1 MIGYY
6 VIIGAFILIDFLA
19 SIGEGAGAGGFVQG
33 MYHLGW
39 LLGMFVT
46 VSLLRRIRLQY
57 QIKGDC
63 DECAEKCS
71 CCNFCGCCN
80 DGCSDVSKAVF
91 CQCCT
96 AYQIGNHL
104 FDYSK
109 NNEVTY
115 EAVPTHFVV

>member
-1 MIGYY
+1 MVGYY
-6 VIIGAFILIDFLA
+6 AIIVLFLGVYVLA
-19 SIGEGAGAGGFVQG
+19 SIAESVQAASFIMA

-39 LLGMFVT
+39 LLGFMIT
-46 VSLLRRIRLQY
+46 VSQLRRIRLQY

-63 DECAEKCS
+63 DDLALKCACL
-71 CCNFCGCCN
+71 NFCGCCN
-80 DGCSDVSKAVF
+80 DGCSDVSKAVM

-104 FDYSK
+104 FDYQK

-115 EAVPTHFVV
+115 EAIPTHFIV